1 MSGSR
6 MRWLVWFAVLVIAAS
21 FAALFA
27 ASFVACSSDEPP
39 QAQADQQSA
48 AAQAEVQ
55 QTEQQPEAVAQ
66 EQPQAQRQEQQSD
79 AAVTDARQ
87 SEQQAEAQES
97 DQADPDPQQEQ
108 SSAAASQ
115 DQQQQTESESQAQQ
129 ESAAQQAQSSQTSQ
143 ASTRT
148 LDGVRGIV
156 DPSNDGWPR
165 EVEGLNGIVS
175 IPAKPLR
182 IITAS
187 VGHDE
192 MTLALVPSERLV
204 AVGAATKNSTYS
216 NVAAL
221 VQEKA
226 EITRDPEV
234 IIAQSPD
241 VVVTSPFFPVEAID
255 ALERVGVVVIQTE
268 LIQSPE
274 ARINSILLMGYI
286 FGEEARAF
294 EFADE
299 VQARYETLISITSA
313 KSPQPSVLALTQYSD
328 TLWVAGGNST
338 EGGVIL
344 AAGGVNAA
352 EVAGIQGNQTTSL
365 EGVIAMAPE
374 IIIIAQ
380 PIEFGAEEFRQS
392 LLDNEALAEVPAI
405 RNGAV
410 HVVESKHFTTLS
422 YWNIRGAEDLARLL
436 WPEDF
441 PEPPADSFSLAD
453 RAE

>member
-1 MSGSR
+1 MLGSNAIR
-6 MRWLVWFAVLVIAAS
+6 LGCL
-21 FAALFA
+21 AALVA
-27 ASFVACSSDEPP
+27 GLLLVACSADEPP
-39 QAQADQQSA
+39 PADQQQSA

-55 QTEQQPEAVAQ
+55 QTQ
-66 EQPQAQRQEQQSD
+66 EQPQAEQEVDAAEQLQQQGQGQQETDSAVARSQQSAEPQAEAQASD
-79 AAVTDARQ
+79 QAEQEDQTDVAQEGQQQQAQSQPQ
-87 SEQQAEAQES
+87 SEQQA
-97 DQADPDPQQEQ
+97 
-108 SSAAASQ
+108 ASR
-115 DQQQQTESESQAQQ
+115 
-129 ESAAQQAQSSQTSQ
+129 QAQSSQAT
-143 ASTRT
+143 ART
-148 LDGVRGIV
+148 LEGVRGIV
-156 DPSNDGWPR
+156 DPGNSGWPR

-175 IPAKPLR
+175 IPAKPMR

-192 MTLALVPSERLV
+192 MTLALVPNDRLV

-216 NVAAL
+216 NVAAF
-221 VQEKA
+221 VQDKA
-226 EITRDPEV
+226 EISRDPEV

-255 ALERVGVVVIQTE
+255 ALQRVGIPVIQTE

-286 FGEEARAF
+286 FGEEERAF

-299 VQARYETLISITSA
+299 VQARYEALVAITTA
-313 KSPQPSVLALTQYSD
+313 ISPQPSVLALTQYSD

-338 EGGVIL
+338 EGGVIV

-352 EVAGIQGNQTTSL
+352 EVAGITGNQTTSL

-374 IIIIAQ
+374 IIVIAQ

-392 LLDNEALAEVPAI
+392 LLENEALAEVPAI
-405 RNGAV
+405 RDGAV
-410 HVVESKHFTTLS
+410 HVVDSKLFTTLS

-436 WPEDF
+436 WPEEFSD
-441 PEPPADSFSLAD
+441 PPAESFSLA
-453 RAE
+453 E